1 MNARCLTSYAWR
13 CVLVLVLCILAAPT
27 AQAQTTT
34 QKTKPS
40 QIGPSDRTAKPP
52 RPAAPN
58 VCVQYTITVDAKT
71 GEVTLKA
78 KFTNKGATEKKF
90 IFCQM
95 IATST
100 KTKVEMAACDIYY
113 DAKAKQ
119 VKCSTS
125 TRKFE
130 SAMNSYHFGC
140 KSVTVAGNGS
150 TDVDYGKATDDGF
163 KGKKASDFYVTY
175 ADYVEL
181 PTGATFDDASCK
193 DCFGKGKSTGLTG
206 TPAMMGDWYLPIL
219 PFTDP
224 YIVYQSIDPNLP
236 ANVPEYRS
244 IALDL
249 GVPSNFPATVANLPR
264 NVPGPVPSIYTVPL
278 NLFDVHTM
286 EADSTQSWIVQ
297 MSLAVTGDA
306 AGATFTTTPA
316 IGTLFTIH
324 GMDEP
329 TGTIDVATPAP
340 LGEGDSAEMII
351 SVHDPDTDAQRGD
364 ALFEQKG
371 FFVQDTKP
379 PTVTGHT
386 VARVGLDSVSVQVI
400 ATDATTEPLAAS
412 FWYSTNGGIFWD
424 VVGMESTTDLLNDSP
439 TRTFNGGV
447 PGIPKNLP
455 LKYFFLVQD
464 QVFNYTYFGIGDVP
478 PDSVPA
484 SVHLSERD
492 VTGPWIRTIAER
504 DNRSVTVEY
513 MVPGAATITI
523 RIVDM
528 FGREVARPV
537 DGEQTEGG
545 VHQAVVDARDLPS
558 GIYLASVRTGR
569 IVRSVRFRIVR

>member
-1 MNARCLTSYAWR
+1 MNDGCRKTYLVFCALGFLMWALALPAAR
-13 CVLVLVLCILAAPT
+13 
-27 AQAQTTT
+27 AQTTT

-52 RPAAPN
+52 RPDAPN

-78 KFTNKGATEKKF
+78 KFTNKGGTEKKF

-100 KTKVEMAACDIYY
+100 DTKVQMAACDIYY

-125 TRKFE
+125 TRKFDQ
-130 SAMNSYHFGC
+130 AMNSYHFGC
-140 KSVTVAGNGS
+140 KLVTVAGNGT

-193 DCFGKGKSTGLTG
+193 DCFGKDKSTGLTG
-206 TPAMMGDWYLPIL
+206 TPAMMGDWYLPVL

-224 YIVYQSIDPNLP
+224 YIVYQPIDSNIRP
-236 ANVPEYRS
+236 APPEYRS
-244 IALDL
+244 ITLGL
-249 GVPSNFPATVANLPR
+249 GVPSNFPATVTQLPH
-264 NVPGPVPSIYTVPL
+264 NVPGPPPSVYTVPL

-286 EADSTQSWIVQ
+286 DADSTQSWIAQ
-297 MSLAVTGDA
+297 LSLAITGDA

-316 IGTLFTIH
+316 NGSTFTIR

-329 TGTIDVATPAP
+329 TGTIDVTTPAP
-340 LGEGDSAEMII
+340 LAQGDTSEMVIT
-351 SVHDPDTDAQRGD
+351 VHDPDTDSTVGD
-364 ALFEQKG
+364 QLFAQKG
-371 FFVQDTKP
+371 FFVNDTHP
-379 PTVTGHT
+379 PVATGRS
-386 VARVGLDSVSVQVI
+386 VGRVGADSLSVQVT
-400 ATDATTEPLAAS
+400 ATDSTTEPLAAS
-412 FWYSTNGGIFWD
+412 FWYSTDGGATWD
-424 VVGMESTTDLLNDSP
+424 VSGMQSSTDLLDDAS

-447 PGIPKNLP
+447 SGIARSRPVE
-455 LKYFFLVQD
+455 YFFLLQD
-464 QVFNYTYFGIGDVP
+464 AVFNYTYYGIGTIP
-478 PDSVPA
+478 PDSIT
-484 SVHLSERD
+484 SVDLSSGD
-492 VTGPWIRTIAER
+492 AGDLWIRGIP
-504 DNRSVTVEY
+504 DPGNRSVTVRY
-513 MVPGAATITI
+513 MVPQAAAVTV
-523 RIVDM
+523 RIIDM

-537 DGEQTEGG
+537 EGEQMTAGL
-545 VHQAVVDARDLPS
+545 HQVVCDVRGLPS
-558 GIYLASVRTGR
+558 GTYMASVTAGRT
-569 IVRSVRFRIVR
+569 VRSQRFLLVR